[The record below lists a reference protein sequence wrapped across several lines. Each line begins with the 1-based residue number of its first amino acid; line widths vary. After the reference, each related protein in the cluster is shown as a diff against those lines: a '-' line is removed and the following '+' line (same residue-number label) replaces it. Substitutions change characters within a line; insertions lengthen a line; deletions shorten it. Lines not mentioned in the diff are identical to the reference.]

1 MNYLAKSNECQF
13 PDFNDVRIVWLQ
25 CPCTK
30 EGTVEVL
37 KGHGALCLQFIL
49 NGSEMLTL
57 EGPGWKVYECSVY
70 SVYTL
75 CALYLLHIYL
85 NHFNIKR

>member
-1 MNYLAKSNECQF
+1 MNYVARSNGCQF
-13 PDFNDVRIVWLQ
+13 PDFNDVRMVWLE

-37 KGHGALCLQFIL
+37 KGHGALCLQLIL

-57 EGPGWKVYECSVY
+57 EGSGWKVYEGSVY

-75 CALYLLHIYL
+75 CALNLLRIY
-85 NHFNIKR
+85 N